1 MVYVLLIVFCALFV
15 ICVFGFKLNYYSINS
30 MDEKINS
37 QNNSGIYLSVV
48 IPAYNE
54 EKRITKTLESIAG
67 FLSKQNYK
75 TEVLVVCDGATDKT
89 AEIARTF
96 SGKIAGLKVIDNKEN
111 HGKGYVTRQ
120 GMLEARGEYR
130 VFMDAD
136 NSTSLDQV
144 NNFLPFFSQG
154 FDVVIGD
161 RDLKG
166 SKIAVHQSKFKEF
179 LGDFGNFLIQFFAVP
194 GIRDTQCGFKVF
206 SAKAA
211 HDIFTRMMIDRW
223 GFDIEALALALKFG
237 YKIKTVPVT
246 WVNDPNS
253 KVKLSGYVNT
263 FIELGRIKW
272 NLMTGKYN

>member
-1 MVYVLLIVFCALFV
+1 MDQ
-15 ICVFGFKLNYYSINS
+15 KSENS
-30 MDEKINS
+30 KVQDNV
-37 QNNSGIYLSVV
+37 YLSVV
-48 IPAYNE
+48 IPSYNE

-67 FLSKQNYK
+67 FLSKQNYQA
-75 TEVLVVCDGATDKT
+75 EVLVVCDGATDKT
-89 AEIARTF
+89 AEIARFF
-96 SGKIAGLKVIDNKEN
+96 SGKITNLKVIDNKEN

-144 NNFLPFFSQG
+144 DNFLPFFSQG
-154 FDVVIGD
+154 YDVVIGN

-166 SKIAVHQSKFKEF
+166 SKIAVHQSRFKEF
-179 LGDFGNFLIQFFAVP
+179 LGNFGNFLIQSLAVP
-194 GIRDTQCGFKVF
+194 GIEDTQCGFKVF
-206 SAKAA
+206 SKKASEE
-211 HDIFTRMMIDRW
+211 IFKKMTIDRW

-237 YKIKTVPVT
+237 YKIKTVPIT

-263 FIELGRIKW
+263 FVELFRIKW
-272 NLMTGKYN
+272 NLMTGKYGK